1 MPSYVYECCEC
12 SEVMEV
18 FHSMS
23 EERTDCPI
31 CGAKNTLN
39 KIPEVPIYLKNKT
52 AGKVVREH
60 IEDAKR
66 QIREDKEKMSKYYQD

>member
-1 MPSYVYECCEC
+1 MPNYVYECREC
-12 SEVMEV
+12 GEVFEV

-23 EERTDCPI
+23 KEMTDCDI
-31 CGAKNTLN
+31 CNTKNALN

-52 AGKVVREH
+52 AGKVVKEH

-66 QIREDKEKMSKYYQD
+66 QIREDKEKMSKDYTG